1 MPLRRDHVIA
11 QFLRQHGG
19 DDPEAVVGRLCE
31 ELLEEAGTDIPI
43 DMRMLA
49 SFRDISEIKTVNQE
63 EAGCI
68 FFDGSRLVMQIRAQD
83 REERRRFTIGH
94 EINHTFFPGF
104 REQRRSRTDSTIGRY
119 DRSDAEEYLCDVG
132 AAELL
137 LPRQA
142 ILERLPTEINLDV
155 VIDTAETFRATIEAT
170 ALRVAALSATP
181 TAVVVLEPGWRRAEE
196 EEEIRQRGLYKGLL
210 GHEPPPIPKKLRV
223 RWAVS
228 RYGMPAIPARKSV
241 ANDTPLAHI
250 LEMHAIDY
258 LGYTGLIEDKVIVS
272 ARYMPY
278 RRDGKLVQRVI
289 AMLRK

>member
-1 MPLRRDHVIA
+1 MSLHRDTVIA

-19 DDPEAVVGRLCE
+19 DDPEAVIRRLCE
-31 ELLEEAGTDIPI
+31 ELLDEAGADIPV

-49 SFRDISEIKTVNQE
+49 SFRDVAEIEVVSQK

-68 FFDGSRLVMQIRAQD
+68 FFDGSRLIMRIRAED
-83 REERRRFTIGH
+83 RKERRRFTIGH

-104 REQRRSRTDSTIGRY
+104 REQRRSRADPTIGQY
-119 DRSDAEEYLCDVG
+119 DRSDTEEYLCDVG

-142 ILERLPTEINLDV
+142 VLERLPAEIDLDV
-155 VIDTAETFRATIEAT
+155 VIDTAETFHAAVEAT

-181 TAVVVLEPGWRRAEE
+181 TAVVILEPGWRKAEE
-196 EEEIRQRGLYKGLL
+196 KEMRQRGLYTGLL

-228 RYGMPAIPARKSV
+228 RYGMPTIPTRKSV
-241 ANDTPLAHI
+241 ADDTPLANI
-250 LEMHAIDY
+250 LETHATDY
-258 LGYTGLIEDKVIVS
+258 QGFTGLVEDKVIVS
-272 ARYMPY
+272 ARHMPY